1 MFLLVLLY
9 HTSIFFSLF
18 AGGAKINLDNPSIIH
33 HALVKPP
40 DIPELDCPVCAG
52 GHELAVRLAVD
63 PDEAVHRVL
72 VALPRPGHPGPRP
85 RVPPAHTPGLTAPAN
100 LRIIILMLYL
110 LILIASANTI
120 ILFTNHSHDLNFKG
134 CPIKLD

>member
-1 MFLLVLLY
+1 MRYSLKEC
-9 HTSIFFSLF
+9 FFWYSCIIHQYF

-40 DIPELDCPVCAG
+40 DIPELDCPVRAG

-72 VALPRPGHPGPRP
+72 VALPRPAGHPGPRP

-100 LRIIILMLYL
+100 LRIIIFFKNVF
-110 LILIASANTI
+110 AN
-120 ILFTNHSHDLNFKG
+120 FV
-134 CPIKLD
+134 

>member
-9 HTSIFFSLF
+9 QTSIFFSLF

-40 DIPELDCPVCAG
+40 DVPELDCPVRAG

-72 VALPRPGHPGPRP
+72 VALPCPGHPGPRP

-100 LRIIILMLYL
+100 LRIIIFLMLYL
-110 LILIASANTI
+110 LILIASANRI
-120 ILFTNHSHDLNFKG
+120 ILFKNHPPDLYFKG
-134 CPIKLD
+134 N